1 MAKKTVLSLALLIAT
16 SLTVVSGFFMNTN
29 TVHAASYCQ
38 VTYRVTSHWSGGFG
52 ANITIQNTSGSTW
65 SSWSLKF
72 AFPAS
77 GQTVTQGWNGAFS
90 QSGQNV
96 TVTNMSWNGNVAA
109 NASVSPGFN
118 GTWTTRNPVPTSFTV
133 NGNVCNG
140 SGSATPTPTPRTT
153 PTATPTT
160 GPTPSPTPTIGPT
173 PSPTP
178 TPIDAR
184 PVVSFTSPAPFA
196 TFSPGT
202 PIQIVAAASISRGR
216 ITHVDFQ
223 AEPNSGI
230 NPIISLGSATSAPYS
245 VTWSNPPTGTFV
257 LIAIAYSE
265 GPYETEET
273 ERIAITPDGR
283 SPYPMVNI
291 TSPSNGAQFVSP
303 ATIHANASV
312 TIGSGTITRVDFSLQ
327 GNNITYQG
335 TAASAPYSV
344 TWNNIFPGTYTLNAV
359 AYATTSVGVVGNTV
373 SIQVIVNN
381 GPPPGGCLVKYTI
394 TEFGTGFQANL
405 SIINGSS
412 TTINGWKL
420 AFTFPGNQQ
429 ISSAF
434 NSTFTQVGNKV
445 TFTNASYD
453 GTIASNGIVNVGFT
467 ATFTGSD
474 PSPTDFTLNGAL
486 CSAI

>member
-29 TVHAASYCQ
+29 IVHAASYCQ
-38 VTYRVTSHWSGGFG
+38 VTYTVTSQWSGGFG
-52 ANITIQNTSGSTW
+52 ANITIQNTSGSAW

-90 QSGQNV
+90 QSSQNV
-96 TVTNMSWNGNVAA
+96 TVTNLSWNGNVAV
-109 NASVSPGFN
+109 NASVGPGFN
-118 GTWTTRNPVPTSFTV
+118 GTWTTSNPVPTSFTV
-133 NGNVCNG
+133 NGNACNG

-153 PTATPTT
+153 PTATPT
-160 GPTPSPTPTIGPT
+160 IGST
-173 PSPTP
+173 PTP
-178 TPIDAR
+178 TPTPTDAR
-184 PVVSFTSPAPFA
+184 PVVSFTSPAPLA

-202 PIQIVAAASISRGR
+202 PIQIVAAASISSGH

-223 AEPNSGI
+223 AEPNSGT
-230 NPIISLGSATSAPYS
+230 NPIIALGSATSTPYS

-257 LIAIAYSE
+257 LIAMAYSD
-265 GPYETEET
+265 GPYATEVT

-291 TSPSNGAQFVSP
+291 TSPSNGTQFLSP
-303 ATIHANASV
+303 ATIQANASV

-327 GNNITYQG
+327 GNTISYQG

-344 TWNNIFPGTYTLNAV
+344 TWKNIFPGTYTLNAV
-359 AYATTSVGVVGNTV
+359 AYANTSVGVVGNTV
-373 SIQVIVNN
+373 SIQVVVNN
-381 GPPPGGCLVKYTI
+381 GPPPGGCLVKYSVTGY
-394 TEFGTGFQANL
+394 GTGFLADL

-434 NSTFTQVGNKV
+434 GSTFTQVGNKV
-445 TFTNASYD
+445 TLTNASYN
-453 GTIASNGIVNVGFT
+453 GTIVSNGVANLGFA
-467 ATFTGSD
+467 ATFTGSN
-474 PSPTDFTLNGAL
+474 PSPTDFTLNGVL